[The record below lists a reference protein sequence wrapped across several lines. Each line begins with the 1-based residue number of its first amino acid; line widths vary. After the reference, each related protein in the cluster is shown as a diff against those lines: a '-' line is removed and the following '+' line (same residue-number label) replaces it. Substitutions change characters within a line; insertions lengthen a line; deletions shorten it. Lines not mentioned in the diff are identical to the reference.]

1 MTSTLLADTVQRRML
16 GNTKRFFGSAED
28 KEGEDEED
36 EEERWQR
43 LKQNGMIDMGDKEH
57 QKRAGRKTDGSKPAA
72 VVIGWQRGERQPRA
86 VNSAQRGIPHLPSQP
101 TLYHQTTN
109 QPLYHPVLTNQQAR
123 RRLMERSMTTV
134 EDSQFAV
141 IVFRIGIPDIKQTVC
156 AFLFTHIHMHS
167 QCVLAIGRL
176 TFWRIVYSITFLILQ
191 VQIWYRYLLL
201 SITII
206 WHHNYRYKLIYIY
219 IYIYYCYKLI

>member
-1 MTSTLLADTVQRRML
+1 MTSTMLADTMQQRML

-36 EEERWQR
+36 EEERLKR

-57 QKRAGRKTDGSKPAA
+57 QNRAGRKTDGSKPAA

-86 VNSAQRGIPHLPSQP
+86 VNSAHRGIPHLPSQP

-134 EDSQFAV
+134 TPVEDSQFAV

-167 QCVLAIGRL
+167 QFKLTIGRL
-176 TFWRIVYSITFLILQ
+176 SF
-191 VQIWYRYLLL
+191 
-201 SITII
+201 
-206 WHHNYRYKLIYIY
+206 
-219 IYIYYCYKLI
+219 

>member
-1 MTSTLLADTVQRRML
+1 MTSTLLADTVQQRML

-36 EEERWQR
+36 EEERFKR

-57 QKRAGRKTDGSKPAA
+57 QNRTGRKTDGSKPAA

-134 EDSQFAV
+134 TPVEDSHLAV

-156 AFLFTHIHMHS
+156 AFLFPHID
-167 QCVLAIGRL
+167 
-176 TFWRIVYSITFLILQ
+176 TYS
-191 VQIWYRYLLL
+191 
-201 SITII
+201 
-206 WHHNYRYKLIYIY
+206 
-219 IYIYYCYKLI
+219 

>member
-1 MTSTLLADTVQRRML
+1 MTSTLLADTVHQRML

-36 EEERWQR
+36 EEERLKR
-43 LKQNGMIDMGDKEH
+43 LKQNGMIDMGDKEY
-57 QKRAGRKTDGSKPAA
+57 QNRAGRKTDGSKPAA

-123 RRLMERSMTTV
+123 RRVMERSMTTV
-134 EDSQFAV
+134 TPLEDSQFAV

-156 AFLFTHIHMHS
+156 AFLFTHTSHA
-167 QCVLAIGRL
+167 LAICTNDWPIIIL
-176 TFWRIVYSITFLILQ
+176 TSSLLHQFFNFAATDM
-191 VQIWYRYLLL
+191 VQIFAFANINFT
-201 SITII
+201 SIN
-206 WHHNYRYKLIYIY
+206 NYNMEA
-219 IYIYYCYKLI
+219 